1 MACELVLV
9 NSCISTSVDKDRTR
23 LGLYLSLKH
32 GDIGMIVIEKVFV
45 DLERLPRF
53 VVELPGRIFIYN
65 IFWRDEPTRFFI
77 VAFLHMDGALDLR
90 HIYCESSPVASIEP
104 SRFIR
109 AVAKRILVK
118 EVVSQGALFVQE
130 ALVVGG
136 ISQLCVRLH
145 RSICH
150 ELVVDDLNLVNS
162 FD

>member
-65 IFWRDEPTRFFI
+65 IF
-77 VAFLHMDGALDLR
+77 
-90 HIYCESSPVASIEP
+90 
-104 SRFIR
+104 
-109 AVAKRILVK
+109 
-118 EVVSQGALFVQE
+118 
-130 ALVVGG
+130 
-136 ISQLCVRLH
+136 
-145 RSICH
+145 
-150 ELVVDDLNLVNS
+150 
-162 FD
+162 